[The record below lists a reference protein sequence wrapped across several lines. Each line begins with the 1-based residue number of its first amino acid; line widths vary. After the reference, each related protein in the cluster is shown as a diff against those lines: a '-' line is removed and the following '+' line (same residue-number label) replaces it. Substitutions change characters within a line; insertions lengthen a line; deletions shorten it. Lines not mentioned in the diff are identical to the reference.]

1 MTHKILDADLTK
13 PSDLLRDLSSQ
24 DFLNF
29 GAQQIAYIRKVDVD
43 GAEAFAVHDADGTPL
58 SVMDTL
64 DSAMVVARYNDLEPA
79 TVH

>member
-1 MTHKILDADLTK
+1 MTYKHSDAELLK
-13 PSDLLRDLSSQ
+13 PAELLRNLSSQ

-29 GAQQIAYIRKVDVD
+29 GAQQIAYIRRVDID

-58 SVMDTL
+58 SVMDTM
-64 DSAMVVARYNDLEPA
+64 DSAVVVARYNDLEPA